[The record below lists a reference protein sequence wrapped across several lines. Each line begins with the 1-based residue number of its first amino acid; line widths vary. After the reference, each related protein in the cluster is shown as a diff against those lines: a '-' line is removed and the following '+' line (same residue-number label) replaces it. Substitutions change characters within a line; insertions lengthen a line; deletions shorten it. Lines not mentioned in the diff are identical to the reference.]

1 MAFDKSSYDNEYIK
15 ANQRQFLLK
24 VNRIHEADMV
34 KWLESQKSI
43 QTYLKALIRADMEK
57 QSASVPNL
65 T

>member
-1 MAFDKSSYDNEYIK
+1 MSFDKSSYDNEYIK

-43 QTYLKALIRADMEK
+43 QTYIKALIRADMEK
-57 QSASVPNL
+57 QSASVPDL